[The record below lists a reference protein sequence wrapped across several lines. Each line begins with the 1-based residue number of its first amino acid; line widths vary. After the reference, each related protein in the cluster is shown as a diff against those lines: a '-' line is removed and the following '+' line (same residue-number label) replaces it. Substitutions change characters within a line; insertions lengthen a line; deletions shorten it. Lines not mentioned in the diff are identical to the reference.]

1 MKLSRIV
8 FAGFLALVT
17 LALYWLLRPSA
28 EKAIALPTPDRMRP
42 TAERVV
48 TREKIPAQSQSRPS
62 TTSPKATEPLSTAAD
77 WKYRGNSTPDA
88 AFESVLWAKAQNNIL
103 ILSNL
108 ISMSPQ
114 LRAKADHALSKLNA
128 VSRNRYSINTPEQL
142 IAFSYAVTPEV
153 DDYRVLSVAEG
164 DESNAT
170 VTGDIKIEGMKDP
183 MTIRIPLHYESGGW
197 RYVFEE
203 EMASDLIDRLFGP
216 GAN

>member
-1 MKLSRIV
+1 M
-8 FAGFLALVT
+8 AT

-28 EKAIALPTPDRMRP
+28 EKGISLPTSDRTRP
-42 TAERVV
+42 SVESVV
-48 TREKIPAQSQSRPS
+48 TREKTPPPSKSRPS
-62 TTSPKATEPLSTAAD
+62 TTSPTTTDPLSTTAD
-77 WKYRGNSTPDA
+77 WKYRGNATPDA

-108 ISMSPQ
+108 ISVSPE
-114 LRAKADHALSKLNA
+114 LRANADHALSKLNA

-153 DDYRVLSVAEG
+153 DGYRVLSVAEG

-203 EMASDLIDRLFGP
+203 EMASHLIDRLFGP